1 MPLLKKLAARKA
13 ATDKA
18 TKSLEK
24 KSNKKREKLKPCPPG
39 HKRVNGKCVQKG
51 VGPEYKP

>member
-1 MPLLKKLAARKA
+1 MPSLAEKLRARKE

-18 TKSLEK
+18 TGA
-24 KSNKKREKLKPCPPG
+24 NKGKLKTCPPG
-39 HKRVNGKCVQKG
+39 HKLVKGKCVQKG

>member
-1 MPLLKKLAARKA
+1 MPSLIEKLKARKE

-18 TKSLEK
+18 TGASKEQ
-24 KSNKKREKLKPCPPG
+24 LKPCPPG